1 MLFSRM
7 PNLVSMPASSWF
19 YIHFWSCTSSFT
31 QTFSPSTIY
40 FCMFNISRLLKTD
53 YTIMEFN
60 ILKSFWYKKSVPNF
74 FIAMF
79 IYGIV
84 LNNLYCFFL
93 SRVLPLSS
101 LGIILHESGVAFSF
115 FFLSFSLQSFEYLIF
130 E

>member
-1 MLFSRM
+1 
-7 PNLVSMPASSWF
+7 
-19 YIHFWSCTSSFT
+19 
-31 QTFSPSTIY
+31 
-40 FCMFNISRLLKTD
+40 
-53 YTIMEFN
+53 MEFN
-60 ILKSFWYKKSVPNF
+60 ILKSFWYKKKSVPNF

-79 IYGIV
+79 IYRIV
-84 LNNLYCFFL
+84 LNNLYCFL